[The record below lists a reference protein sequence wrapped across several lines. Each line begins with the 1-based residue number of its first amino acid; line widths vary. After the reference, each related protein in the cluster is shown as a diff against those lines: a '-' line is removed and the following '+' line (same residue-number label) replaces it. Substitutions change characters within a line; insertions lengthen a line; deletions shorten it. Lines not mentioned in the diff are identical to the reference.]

1 MYLIAGLG
9 NIGREYFNTRHNI
22 GFDFIDLFSSI
33 NNISM
38 NKNDF
43 DGIIGTGIISGE
55 KVILAKPT
63 TYMNLSGK
71 CIRQISD
78 YYKIDNNNII
88 VIYDD
93 ISLDV
98 GKIRIRP
105 KGSAGGHNG
114 IKSIISHL
122 GTENFPRLKVGIG
135 NKPSQMDLADYV
147 LGKFNE
153 DERLILNKIL
163 NASCEAIESIIN
175 DGVDKGM
182 NKYNS
187 MNIV

>member
-1 MYLIAGLG
+1 LG

-33 NNISM
+33 KNIDM

-43 DGIIGTGIISGE
+43 DGIIGTGIINGE
-55 KVILAKPT
+55 KLILAKPT

-71 CIRQISD
+71 CVRQILD
-78 YYKIDNNNII
+78 YYKIDTKDII

-122 GTENFPRLKVGIG
+122 GTEDFPRVRIGIG
-135 NKPSQMDLADYV
+135 NKLLQMDLADYV

-153 DERLILNKIL
+153 DERLVINKTLNI
-163 NASCEAIESIIN
+163 SSEAIECIIN
-175 DGVDKGM
+175 NGIEKSM

-187 MNIV
+187 MNII